1 MVTASRSFPSHL
13 LPGKQQRGA
22 RRGLPMAVTEG
33 IVHNHQTITVS
44 LKVSTTVPQFP
55 KEDSSKNP
63 QSSIRDYRMLLPGL
77 TGTMKASSCLERIN
91 NNKKRTKL
99 NSCLN
104 LKTTCTVVRE
114 WRINVSMVRY
124 QSTLYLKTRV
134 ILTYLTLSGGSG
146 KIYKDRT
153 SLDGEEEIYG
163 SYKVPVCCFGKH
175 LQSPL
180 KH

>member
-77 TGTMKASSCLERIN
+77 TVMFEDSFVENRN
-91 NNKKRTKL
+91 NEGK
-99 NSCLN
+99 N